1 MNNGLNIPEYE
12 VSQFNR
18 LFKEVV
24 ETNFDYVRIR
34 GEISELKK
42 AASGHLY
49 LTLKDKDSILN
60 ATIWKQKKNY
70 IQLNP
75 EVGMEVVVT
84 GKISTYAKSI
94 STYSIS
100 IDKLELAGEGALLK
114 LIEDRK
120 KKLQS
125 QGIFDDI
132 HKKKIPYFPKKIGVI
147 TSPTGSVIHDIIN
160 RIKDRCPTNID
171 IWPVSV
177 QGVVAAENII
187 NAIKGF
193 HNATY
198 DLKPDIIIIARGG
211 GSTEDLMPFNDENL
225 ALAVHYSIIPII
237 SAVGHETDTTLI
249 DYVSDLRASTP
260 TAAAEKAVP
269 MLIELEQSIS
279 NSAQRLNYS
288 IDNNLNSTHK
298 HLVNLSKFLKEPI
311 FIISSFKEKFKLM
324 AESLSREWKNL
335 FQENC
340 NKLENFSLLLRPP
353 HNNFKNH
360 KKYLSNTIKNF
371 NRNIN
376 DLIDSRERELNKFV
390 RLLDSNSIHGTLN
403 KGYSIVRKSKKI
415 INKADLI
422 KSEDVINIQFIDKTV
437 ELKIKKIN

>member
-1 MNNGLNIPEYE
+1 MNIGLNIPEYE

-34 GEISELKK
+34 GEISELKN

-49 LTLKDKDSILN
+49 LTLKDKDSVLN

-70 IQLNP
+70 IQFNP
-75 EVGMEVVVT
+75 EVGMEVIVT

-100 IDKLELAGEGALLK
+100 VDKLELAGEGALLK

-120 KKLQS
+120 KKLQA
-125 QGIFDDI
+125 QGLFDDI
-132 HKKKIPYFPKKIGVI
+132 HKKNIPFLPKKIGVI
-147 TSPTGSVIHDIIN
+147 TSSTGSVIHDIIN
-160 RIKDRCPTNID
+160 RIKDRCPMNID
-171 IWPVSV
+171 IWPVAV
-177 QGVVAAENII
+177 QGANAVENII

-193 HNATY
+193 HSLQDNLRP
-198 DLKPDIIIIARGG
+198 DLIIIARGG

-225 ALAVHYSIIPII
+225 ALAVHYATIPII

-269 MLIELEQSIS
+269 MHSELKQNVFNATE
-279 NSAQRLNYS
+279 RLNYS
-288 IDNNLNSTHK
+288 IDNNFNNINRQLI
-298 HLVNLSKFLKEPI
+298 NLSKFLKEPI
-311 FIISSFKEKFKLM
+311 FIIASFKDKFRLV
-324 AESLSREWKNL
+324 AENLSKEWNSLY
-335 FQENC
+335 QENF
-340 NKLENFSLLLRPP
+340 NKLDNCSLLLRPP
-353 HNNFKNH
+353 QSNLNNN
-360 KKYLSNTIKNF
+360 KKYLLNTVKNF
-371 NRNIN
+371 NRNVN
-376 DLIDSRERELNKFV
+376 DIFSSRKKELNKFV
-390 RLLDSNSIHGTLN
+390 RLLDSNSIHGTLS

-422 KSEDVINIQFIDKTV
+422 NSGDLINIQFVDKIV
-437 ELKIKKIN
+437 KLKVKKIN

>member
-1 MNNGLNIPEYE
+1 MNKRLNIPEYE

-34 GEISELKK
+34 GEISELKN

-49 LTLKDKDSILN
+49 LTLKDRDSVLN
-60 ATIWKQKKNY
+60 ATVWKQKKNY
-70 IQLNP
+70 IQFNP
-75 EVGMEVVVT
+75 EVGMEVIVT

-100 IDKLELAGEGALLK
+100 IDEIEIAGEGALLK

-125 QGIFDDI
+125 QGFFDDI
-132 HKKKIPYFPKKIGVI
+132 YKKKIPYLPKKIGVI
-147 TSPTGSVIHDIIN
+147 TSSTGSVIHDIIN
-160 RIKDRCPTNID
+160 MIKDRCPTNID
-171 IWPVSV
+171 IWPVAV
-177 QGVVAAENII
+177 QGAMAAENII

-193 HNATY
+193 HNKDY
-198 DLKPDIIIIARGG
+198 DIKPDLIIIARGG

-225 ALAVHYSIIPII
+225 ALAVHYASIPII

-269 MLIELEQSIS
+269 ILNDLEQIVS
-279 NSAQRLNYS
+279 NSTQRLNYS
-288 IDNNLNSTHK
+288 IDNNFNNINRQ
-298 HLVNLSKFLKEPI
+298 LVSLSKFLKEPV
-311 FIISSFKEKFKLM
+311 FIISLFKNKFKLVT
-324 AESLSREWKNL
+324 ENLSREWKNL
-335 FQENC
+335 FQENFNQLNHC
-340 NKLENFSLLLRPP
+340 SILLRPP
-353 HNNFKNH
+353 QSTFNNN
-360 KKYLSNTIKNF
+360 KKYLLNTIKNF
-371 NRNIN
+371 DRNIN
-376 DLIDSRERELNKFV
+376 DIIFSHKKELDKFV
-390 RLLDSNSIHGTLN
+390 RLLDSNSINGTLG

-422 KSEDVINIQFIDKTV
+422 NSEDLINIQFADKVV